1 MLDVFILDAV
11 RPNVVMPSVSAPLK
25 SILFLFLEMKEIAL
39 EAKQVAFKTSF
50 VSQRQKWKEI
60 ELKLLKKKFWKL
72 RLAEQYKQHVTVE
85 AGNTKGEVSLYHW
98 PPVWLVWISLFCK

>member
-25 SILFLFLEMKEIAL
+25 SILFLEMKEIAL

-50 VSQRQKWKEI
+50 VYQRQKWKEK
-60 ELKLLKKKFWKL
+60 ESKLLKKKK
-72 RLAEQYKQHVTVE
+72 
-85 AGNTKGEVSLYHW
+85 
-98 PPVWLVWISLFCK
+98 I